1 MWDQLSADA
10 VYAIQ
15 PLSKMKLVVAV
26 VVDNGADFQLEGEA
40 TVNPPTQSPYT
51 LHTESGPD
59 WFVRPSQIATG
70 ITLVKR
76 GQGGRT
82 SLCVTLF

>member
-1 MWDQLSADA
+1 
-10 VYAIQ
+10 
-15 PLSKMKLVVAV
+15 MKSVVAV

-40 TVNPPTQSPYT
+40 TVYLPIQSPYT
-51 LHTESGPD
+51 LHTENGPD
-59 WFVRPSQIATG
+59 WFIRPSQIATSV
-70 ITLVKR
+70 TLVKR